1 MWTYLIKT
9 CCSYDRLPFCFAS
22 SASLCLFVSFLC
34 CYSNQKSYM
43 SQLQTLNT
51 SGSLSIKHS
60 QLSAVTN
67 IWLFMVTICI
77 LFVMIALHQYFP
89 LQPSRKTIA
98 DTFLSTISSTSSPF
112 RGFLISSCC
121 RSRLGLL
128 VLWGSGCHTRG
139 GWEIKLQSF
148 FSTGCCLLLV
158 GFMSDWT
165 QQDVL

>member
-89 LQPSRKTIA
+89 LQPSRNTIA
-98 DTFLSTISSTSSPF
+98 DTFLSTPPPSAPLLRLSGASWSRPAAAP
-112 RGFLISSCC
+112 GSACSC
-121 RSRLGLL
+121 
-128 VLWGSGCHTRG
+128 SGALAVTHG
-139 GWEIKLQSF
+139 E
-148 FSTGCCLLLV
+148 V
-158 GFMSDWT
+158 GR
-165 QQDVL
+165 